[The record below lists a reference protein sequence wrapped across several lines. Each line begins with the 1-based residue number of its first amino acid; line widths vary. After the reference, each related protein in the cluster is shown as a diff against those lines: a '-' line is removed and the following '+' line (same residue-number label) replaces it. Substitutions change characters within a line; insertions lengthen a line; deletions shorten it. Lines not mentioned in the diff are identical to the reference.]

1 MPTDRPSSRPARL
14 PRGGRSRKRCV
25 LRRVL
30 VGLGGAVLVLVAG
43 GGWAVHAYGPR
54 FGLYLVPPSPQRYAE
69 VALEILESGY
79 DARGPAWEAERA
91 RVVAAVEGASGYAD
105 LYEVLAEATAVAG
118 GTHSSFLTPE
128 ETTASERGA
137 TTAFVEPTVTTQDGV
152 TTVTV
157 PGVGS
162 VSEELQQRYAD
173 VLARSIAD
181 AAPGTC
187 GWVVD
192 LRGNTGGTMYPMLS
206 GVSALLPAG
215 PAMSFRSRTGDGVD
229 VTIQDDGAGVGGR
242 TTVVVDAVPRVSG
255 QPVAVLQDGRTASS
269 GEAVLT
275 AFRGLE
281 GVESFG
287 ADSAGYT
294 SANSVRRLY
303 DGAQI
308 VLTQS
313 TYVDR
318 DGVDLAEEPIV
329 PDHPV
334 APEDA
339 PDAARAWLA
348 EQGCGTV

>member
-1 MPTDRPSSRPARL
+1 MPADRSSSRPARL
-14 PRGGRSRKRCV
+14 PRGGGPRRRPV

-30 VGLGGAVLVLVAG
+30 IGLGGALVVVVAG
-43 GGWAVHAYGPR
+43 GAWAVHAYGPR

-69 VALEILESGY
+69 VALDVLESGY
-79 DARGPAWEAERA
+79 DAHGPAWEAERA
-91 RVVAAVEGASGYAD
+91 RVVAAAEGASDYAD
-105 LYEVLAEATAVAG
+105 LHGVLAEATSLAG
-118 GTHSSFLTPE
+118 GKHSSFLTPE
-128 ETTASERGA
+128 ETTASEQGA
-137 TTAFVEPTVTTQDGV
+137 TSAFVEPTVTTQDGV

-157 PGVGS
+157 PEVGS

-173 VLARSIAD
+173 VLARGIAE

-206 GVSALLPAG
+206 GVSPLLPVG
-215 PAMSFRSRTGDGVD
+215 PAMSFRSRTGDGVE
-229 VTIQDDGAGVGGR
+229 VTVQDDGAGVGGR
-242 TTVVVDAVPRVSG
+242 TTVVIEAVPKVSG

-275 AFRGLE
+275 AFRGLD

-318 DGVDLAEEPIV
+318 DGVDLAEEPV
-329 PDHPV
+329 AADHPTT
-334 APEDA
+334 PEDA
-339 PDAARAWLA
+339 PDAARAWLV
-348 EQGCGTV
+348 EQGCGTA